1 MENSPADD
9 FSKRENFAYQMIGQH
24 LLKRGVP
31 VPRIYRAD
39 LDHGWFI
46 MEDMGETSLQEAC
59 KGHTEKTELYEK
71 VAEILLRQQ
80 TRGAEGFDPGWTC
93 QTQKY
98 DQLVMRRYESDYFRD
113 AFLVHYLGLK
123 KDWPELEQPFR
134 HLAETSAKAQ
144 SVFFLH
150 RDFQSRNIM
159 ISGSRIGIL
168 DWQGG
173 RIGPL
178 AYDLASLLI
187 DPYVGLSPREQ
198 ARVHAAYLR
207 MLGEH
212 HSESVASLERYF
224 PYIAIQRNL
233 QILGAFSFLSR
244 TRGKTYFE
252 VFIPPAL
259 DSLIRLIRDLGDSSL
274 VPLLEVAEGLELKK

>member
-1 MENSPADD
+1 
-9 FSKRENFAYQMIGQH
+9 
-24 LLKRGVP
+24 
-31 VPRIYRAD
+31 
-39 LDHGWFI
+39 
-46 MEDMGETSLQEAC
+46 MGETSLQETC
-59 KGHTEKTELYEK
+59 KGQTEKKQLYER
-71 VAEILLRQQ
+71 VVEILLRLQ
-80 TRGAEGFDPGWTC
+80 THGAEGFDPGWTC
-93 QTQKY
+93 QTERY
-98 DQLVMRRYESDYFRD
+98 DRLVMRKYESDYFRD
-113 AFLVHYLGLK
+113 AFLVKYLGLK
-123 KDWPELEQPFR
+123 KDWPELERPFK

-159 ISGSRIGIL
+159 IDGSRIGIL
-168 DWQGG
+168 DWQGA

-187 DPYVGLSPREQ
+187 DPYVDLSPHEQ
-198 ARVHAAYLR
+198 EHVHSAYLR
-207 MLGEH
+207 MLREH
-212 HSESVASLERYF
+212 HSECEEPLERYF

-252 VFIPPAL
+252 AFIPRAL

-274 VPLLEVAEGLELKK
+274 VPLLEVAESLELKR